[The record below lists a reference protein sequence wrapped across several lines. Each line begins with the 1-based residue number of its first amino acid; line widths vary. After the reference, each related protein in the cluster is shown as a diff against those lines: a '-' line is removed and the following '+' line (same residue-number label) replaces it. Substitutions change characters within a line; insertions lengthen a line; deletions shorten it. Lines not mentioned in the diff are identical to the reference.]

1 MNTSASTEDETCLT
15 DDYGRKVR
23 GMVRQG
29 WPKFTRSISD
39 NPFGV
44 KMVDFHNGRS
54 HLPDQAIL
62 QFYTLRAQ
70 FYVLPND
77 EATELSSP
85 GDGLVRC
92 DVADDNNDWCG
103 HIVLNEDWARP
114 RGGTKRHFIAMS
126 EAKSFTQEEC
136 RNWAHY
142 IPRAQEDV
150 EWDLYYVLLIEWK
163 QKRLLWERV
172 GLGKV
177 CKVAFKV
184 GGSERQEEILL
195 G

>member
-114 RGGTKRHFIAMS
+114 RGGTKRHFIAIS
-126 EAKSFTQEEC
+126 EAKSFMQEEC

>member
-1 MNTSASTEDETCLT
+1 MNTSAPTEDRAWLI

-23 GMVRQG
+23 GMVRQE
-29 WPKFTRSISD
+29 WPVFNHSISD

-44 KMVDFHNGRS
+44 KVVGFDEERS
-54 HLPDQAIL
+54 HLSDQAIL

-70 FYVLPND
+70 FYILPND
-77 EATELSSP
+77 EATELSPP

-92 DVADDNNDWCG
+92 DVADGNNDWCG

-114 RGGTKRHFIAMS
+114 RGGTKRHFIALS
-126 EAKSFTQEEC
+126 EAKSFTQDEC

-142 IPRAQEDV
+142 IPRDQEDV
-150 EWDLYYVLLIEWK
+150 EWDLYFVLLIEWK
-163 QKRLLWERV
+163 NERLLWERV

-177 CKVAFKV
+177 FQVAFGV
-184 GGSERQEEILL
+184 GGSEEQEEILL